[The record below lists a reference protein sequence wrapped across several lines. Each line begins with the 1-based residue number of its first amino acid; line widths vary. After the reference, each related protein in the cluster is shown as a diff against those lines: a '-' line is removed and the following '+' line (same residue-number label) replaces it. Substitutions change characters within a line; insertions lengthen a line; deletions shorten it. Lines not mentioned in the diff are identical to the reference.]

1 LVQASS
7 TRPKSLA
14 VRRYTLHRKTWIA
27 EESETLERVQV
38 LAKMEAYGVKV
49 DVDALQSMSD
59 DLGMQVKLGR
69 CTVQTH
75 LKWHW
80 PKII

>member
-1 LVQASS
+1 MAE
-7 TRPKSLA
+7 
-14 VRRYTLHRKTWIA
+14 RRYTLHRKTWIA
-27 EESETLERVQV
+27 YESETLERVQV

-75 LKWHW
+75 QKWHW